1 MKITIYVY
9 TFRKGIEF
17 KMEKFFVKIKGK
29 ERIDKKIYKEEQ
41 INAPDFTSD
50 YGRLI
55 SIGYVVFDF
64 DEQPYIDIISKIIET
79 SNLKCKK
86 LITTRGCHF
95 MFKTSFPKIKDNSGQ
110 FNWIGLKCD
119 IKGVGTQQ
127 YGKENYQAIKVNGKK
142 RKEEYLNGATT
153 DEELDFAPVWLYHVP
168 NKKEQIDLTKDQEGH
183 RNEMFYR

>member
-1 MKITIYVY
+1 
-9 TFRKGIEF
+9 
-17 KMEKFFVKIKGK
+17 MEKFFVKIKGK

-95 MFKTSFPKIKDNSGQ
+95 LFKTSLNEIKNKNGN

-119 IKGVGTQQ
+119 IKGLGIQETDKIV
-127 YGKENYQAIKVNGKK
+127 YQAIKVNGTK
-142 RKEEYLNGATT
+142 RKEEYINGATS
-153 DEELDFAPVWLYHVP
+153 DENLDYAPIWLYHVP
-168 NKKEQIDLTKDQEGH
+168 SKKDQIDLTKDQEGH